1 MSANGISTDAS
12 IPSPTRTNI
21 SNAPLSLFSRR
32 SPSSETGDF
41 AHSIIPPSHPARTL
55 VFCFH
60 SGSGLGDKYDTRT
73 SNVYKFFSLLN
84 QNREDWDRQ
93 MCFYHLVSEC
103 DELHRPSQSCWE
115 TGGNLHKFVD
125 KDCASGLD
133 SDVFEGYH
141 DLMTRYRAGDKVSLF
156 GFSRGAYTARAL
168 AEMVHKVGLVP
179 KYNAPWSPFA
189 YTLYLR
195 EVDDDWHT
203 SFAKFKEES
212 NPINISIDFL
222 GVWDTVSSVGDVI
235 PCTLPFTKSNTSI
248 RVFRQAL
255 ALHERWA
262 HLHPKFYEFDAQD
275 MQDHTD
281 VQEVWFSGSHCDIG
295 GCAVPH
301 DTPHSLGHIPLRW
314 MVRECFKANTG
325 IQFKAERLRDIGLD
339 PASLYPIVKDRPS
352 ALQPRCHHLNTVA
365 PRVPIASEE
374 EHDVRDALS
383 PMHDQLAV
391 YAPLWWV
398 MEFNP
403 TRRHIPLG
411 PPSEW
416 KDGWEEL
423 SVRLKQPRGLFT
435 PKHHFHFYAHPS
447 VHIRKQAKR
456 LREPK
461 PF

>member
-1 MSANGISTDAS
+1 MSCWLRIQSRIGTDIS
-12 IPSPTRTNI
+12 
-21 SNAPLSLFSRR
+21 
-32 SPSSETGDF
+32 
-41 AHSIIPPSHPARTL
+41 
-55 VFCFH
+55 
-60 SGSGLGDKYDTRT
+60 
-73 SNVYKFFSLLN
+73 
-84 QNREDWDRQ
+84 
-93 MCFYHLVSEC
+93 

-141 DLMTRYRAGDKVSLF
+141 DLMTHYRAGDKVSLF

-262 HLHPKFYEFDAQD
+262 HLHPKFYE
-275 MQDHTD
+275 
-281 VQEVWFSGSHCDIG
+281 VCG
-295 GCAVPH
+295 
-301 DTPHSLGHIPLRW
+301 
-314 MVRECFKANTG
+314 
-325 IQFKAERLRDIGLD
+325 
-339 PASLYPIVKDRPS
+339 
-352 ALQPRCHHLNTVA
+352 PRCNGPAVTRASWPL
-365 PRVPIASEE
+365 VPMLTCLLVVTFPV
-374 EHDVRDALS
+374 HAL
-383 PMHDQLAV
+383 
-391 YAPLWWV
+391 
-398 MEFNP
+398 
-403 TRRHIPLG
+403 
-411 PPSEW
+411 
-416 KDGWEEL
+416 L
-423 SVRLKQPRGLFT
+423 SVLQCLVSSLCLSATQRHDPITIVLYFIFSRALVMYLCRSNAVSPALVLVFVLARAARQ
-435 PKHHFHFYAHPS
+435 
-447 VHIRKQAKR
+447 
-456 LREPK
+456 
-461 PF
+461 